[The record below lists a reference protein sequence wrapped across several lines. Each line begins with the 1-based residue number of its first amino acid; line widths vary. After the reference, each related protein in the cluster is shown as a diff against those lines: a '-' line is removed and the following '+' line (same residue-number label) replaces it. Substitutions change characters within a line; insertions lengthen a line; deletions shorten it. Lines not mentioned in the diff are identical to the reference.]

1 MKINLAKVIKEAG
14 FTKCEHVALVAL
26 DGEDF
31 FVYIN
36 GQSLSLAAS
45 LAQCAQEDASVAE
58 FMKCVNSFKVPDKKQ
73 DHE

>member
-1 MKINLAKVIKEAG
+1 MKINLTKVIKEAG
-14 FTKCEHVALVAL
+14 FTKCDQVALVAL

-36 GQSLSLAAS
+36 GQNLSLAAS
-45 LAQCAQEDASVAE
+45 LAQCAQEQESVAD
-58 FMKCVNSFKVPDKKQ
+58 FMRTVNSFKKKKKKQ